1 MGYHKLWCPF
11 FPTYSSS
18 WHRDNLQDTGKVSA
32 YRKPDLA
39 SIGCILYLKGNPIV
53 VRASDTG
60 MLFQGTY
67 IGD

>member
-1 MGYHKLWCPF
+1 MTILIGVVGIGIICRTLVP
-11 FPTYSSS
+11 
-18 WHRDNLQDTGKVSA
+18 KVLA

-60 MLFQGTY
+60 MPFQGAY